1 MKAHVDE
8 VDQGRAL
15 TRAFL
20 SRFFESEITTGTD
33 DLKGSF
39 FWLLAALAMPG
50 LFIPWLM
57 VFDWHMIGMFQGADA
72 LREASRA
79 EKTF

>member
-20 SRFFESEITTGTD
+20 SRFFESEISTWTV
-33 DLKGSF
+33 DL
-39 FWLLAALAMPG
+39 
-50 LFIPWLM
+50 
-57 VFDWHMIGMFQGADA
+57 
-72 LREASRA
+72 
-79 EKTF
+79 